1 MAIMFDTSN
10 RRVGSVER
18 TCSIRRTDV
27 MCVKQHLTLETVL
40 EDIGAVSRPR
50 LSWSLEHDLSLE
62 DLA

>member
-1 MAIMFDTSN
+1 MSHIWALPSGSLMGIAIGLAH
-10 RRVGSVER
+10 VKHHSV
-18 TCSIRRTDV
+18 
-27 MCVKQHLTLETVL
+27 LEDVL